1 MIKNVSRWVRFSA
14 GAFGRYAM
22 AVLVTAICLL
32 GRWLLDPKNHLS
44 EQLPPALQGSRPTV
58 CVL

>member
-1 MIKNVSRWVRFSA
+1 
-14 GAFGRYAM
+14 M